1 MEFEENVIIEEDP
14 EYADKMHEL
23 MILELLEEENNE

>member
-1 MEFEENVIIEEDP
+1 MENQEELIEQDP

-23 MILELLEEENNE
+23 MILGLLEEENNE